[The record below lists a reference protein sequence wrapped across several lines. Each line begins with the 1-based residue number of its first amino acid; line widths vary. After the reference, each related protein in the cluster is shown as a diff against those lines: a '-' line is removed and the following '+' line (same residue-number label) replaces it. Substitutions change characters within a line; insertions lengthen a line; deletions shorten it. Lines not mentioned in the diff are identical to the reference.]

1 MDLQQFSRTINP
13 IKNKLYRFA
22 LRYVKNPMEAE
33 DVVQEVFIKLW
44 AHREKIDEIK
54 NVEAWCMRVTR
65 NLSID
70 KLRSKHNRT
79 DDIPEGKDWVDKGV
93 SPHRQA
99 ELNETV
105 AKVKEWIEE
114 LPDAQRDVI
123 QLRDI
128 EQFTYKEIAEALD
141 ISMEL
146 VKVNLHRA
154 RKVIRKKLL
163 DSNSYGIQ
171 D

>member
-1 MDLQQFSRTINP
+1 MDLQEFTKTIDP

-22 LRYVKNPMEAE
+22 LRYVKNPQEAE

-44 AHREKIDEIK
+44 NNREQMQEIN

-79 DDIPEGKDWVDKGV
+79 DDIPEGTNWLDNSAGPDK
-93 SPHRQA
+93 QT
-99 ELNETV
+99 ELNEAV
-105 AKVKEWIEE
+105 EKIKKWIEE
-114 LPDAQRDVI
+114 LPEAQRNVI

-128 EQFTYKEIAEALD
+128 EEFSYKEIAEALE

-154 RKVIRKKLL
+154 RKVIRKKILES
-163 DSNSYGIQ
+163 DSYGIQ

>member
-1 MDLQQFSRTINP
+1 MDLQLFNDTINP
-13 IKNKLYRFA
+13 IKDKLYRFA

-44 AHREKIDEIK
+44 KNRDQFDQIK
-54 NVEAWCMRVTR
+54 NIEAWCMRVTR

-70 KLRSKHNRT
+70 KLRAAHNRLKQM
-79 DDIPEGKDWVDKGV
+79 PEGMDWKDTGV
-93 SPHRQA
+93 SPQRQS
-99 ELNETV
+99 ELNETMDN
-105 AKVKEWIEE
+105 VKKWIEE
-114 LPDAQRDVI
+114 LPEAQRNVI

-128 EQFTYKEIAEALD
+128 EQFSYKEIAAALE

-154 RKVIRKKLL
+154 RKTIRKKLL
-163 DSNSYGIQ
+163 DSDSYGI
-171 D
+171 

>member
-1 MDLQQFSRTINP
+1 MDLQLFNDTINP
-13 IKNKLYRFA
+13 IKDKLYRFS

-44 AHREKIDEIK
+44 KNRDQIDQIK
-54 NVEAWCMRVTR
+54 NIEAWCMRVTR

-70 KLRSKHNRT
+70 KLRAAHNRLKQM
-79 DDIPEGKDWVDKGV
+79 PEGMEWTDPNV
-93 SPHRQA
+93 SPQRQT
-99 ELNETV
+99 ELNETM
-105 AKVKEWIEE
+105 AKVKQWIEE
-114 LPDAQRDVI
+114 LPEAQRNVI

-128 EQFTYKEIAEALD
+128 EQFSYKEIAAALE

-154 RKVIRKKLL
+154 RKTIRKKLL
-163 DSNSYGIQ
+163 DSNSYGI
-171 D
+171 

>member
-1 MDLQQFSRTINP
+1 MDLQKFTETIDP

-22 LRYVKNPMEAE
+22 LRYVKNPAEAE

-44 AHREKIDEIK
+44 KNREKMAEITS
-54 NVEAWCMRVTR
+54 VEAWCMRVTR

-79 DDIPEGKDWVDKGV
+79 DDIPEGTDWKDTGV
-93 SPHRQA
+93 SPQRQA

-105 AKVKEWIEE
+105 ERVKKWIEE
-114 LPDAQRDVI
+114 LPEAQRNVI

-128 EQFTYKEIAEALD
+128 EEFSYKEIAAALD
-141 ISMEL
+141 VSMEL

-154 RKVIRKKLL
+154 RKAIRKKLL
-163 DSNSYGIQ
+163 ESDSYGI
-171 D
+171 

>member
-1 MDLQQFSRTINP
+1 MDLQKFTETIDP

-22 LRYVKNPMEAE
+22 LRYVKNPAEAE

-44 AHREKIDEIK
+44 KHRDKMAEIK
-54 NVEAWCMRVTR
+54 SVEAWCMRVTR

-79 DDIPEGKDWVDKGV
+79 DDIPEGTDWKDTGV

-105 AKVKEWIEE
+105 KKVKEWIEE
-114 LPDAQRDVI
+114 LPEAQRNVI

-128 EQFTYKEIAEALD
+128 EEFSYKEIAAALD
-141 ISMEL
+141 VSMEL

-154 RKVIRKKLL
+154 RKAIRKKLL
-163 DSNSYGIQ
+163 ESDSYGI
-171 D
+171 

>member
-1 MDLQQFSRTINP
+1 MDLQEFSKTIEP

-22 LRYVKNPMEAE
+22 LKYVKNPMEAE

-44 AHREKIDEIK
+44 KNREQMPEI
-54 NVEAWCMRVTR
+54 NSVEAWCMRVTR

-79 DDIPEGKDWVDKGV
+79 DDIPEGMDWLDKGAL
-93 SPHRQA
+93 PDKQA

-105 AKVKEWIEE
+105 ENVKQWISE
-114 LPDAQRDVI
+114 LPEAQRNVI

-128 EQFTYKEIAEALD
+128 EQFTYKEIAAALD
-141 ISMEL
+141 VSMEL

-154 RKVIRKKLL
+154 RKAIRKKLL
-163 DSNSYGIQ
+163 DSDSYGIK

>member
-1 MDLQQFSRTINP
+1 MDLQLFNDTINP
-13 IKNKLYRFA
+13 IKDKLYRFA

-44 AHREKIDEIK
+44 KNRDQFDQIK
-54 NVEAWCMRVTR
+54 NIEAWCMRVTR

-70 KLRSKHNRT
+70 KLRAAHNRLKQM
-79 DDIPEGKDWVDKGV
+79 PEGMDWKDTGV
-93 SPHRQA
+93 SPQRQS
-99 ELNETV
+99 ELNETMEN
-105 AKVKEWIEE
+105 VKKWIEE
-114 LPDAQRDVI
+114 LPEAQRNVI

-128 EQFTYKEIAEALD
+128 EQFSYKEIAAALE

-154 RKVIRKKLL
+154 RKTIRKKLL
-163 DSNSYGIQ
+163 DSDSYGI
-171 D
+171 

>member
-1 MDLQQFSRTINP
+1 MDLQLFNDTINP
-13 IKNKLYRFA
+13 IKDKLYRFA

-44 AHREKIDEIK
+44 KNRDQFDQIK
-54 NVEAWCMRVTR
+54 NIEAWCMRVTR

-70 KLRSKHNRT
+70 KLRAAHNRLKQM
-79 DDIPEGKDWVDKGV
+79 PEGMDWKDTGA
-93 SPHRQA
+93 SPQRQS
-99 ELNETV
+99 ELNETM
-105 AKVKEWIEE
+105 ANVKKWIEE
-114 LPDAQRDVI
+114 LPEAQRNVI

-128 EQFTYKEIAEALD
+128 EQFSYKEIAAALE

-154 RKVIRKKLL
+154 RKTIRKKLL
-163 DSNSYGIQ
+163 DSDSYGI
-171 D
+171 

>member
-1 MDLQQFSRTINP
+1 MDLQKFTETIEP

-22 LRYVKNPMEAE
+22 LRYVKNPAEAE

-44 AHREKIDEIK
+44 KNREKMAEIK
-54 NVEAWCMRVTR
+54 SVEAWCMRVTR

-79 DDIPEGKDWVDKGV
+79 DDIPEYAEWKDTSV
-93 SPHRQA
+93 SPHRQT

-105 AKVKEWIEE
+105 KMVKKWIEE
-114 LPDAQRDVI
+114 LPEAQRNVI

-128 EQFTYKEIAEALD
+128 EEFSYKEIAAALEV
-141 ISMEL
+141 SMEL

-154 RKVIRKKLL
+154 RKTIRKKLL
-163 DSNSYGIQ
+163 ESDAYGTQ
-171 D
+171 N